1 MCDTTSTLIDNIYTN
16 SVDKNCTSG
25 ILIRPISDHQM
36 YFCMIN
42 SNFGYSDQAK
52 NLIEVEVCDHG
63 SIQRFITEISNDNIY
78 NKLQKNLNTNPN
90 YNYEILLKHLLN
102 AKLKHIPKKVK
113 KFNKRR
119 HFKEKWMTNEI
130 LQEIVAK
137 NKMYVTWKTT
147 PVTHINYENI
157 KQRFKSYEKIVKISD
172 MKKTWKTINETLNR
186 SKRGSNVTSIFYH
199 NGFTLFNAKRYRKCI
214 QCLLC

>member
-1 MCDTTSTLIDNIYTN
+1 MCDTTSTLIDNTYTI

-52 NLIEVEVCDHG
+52 KLIEVEVCDHE
-63 SIQRFITEISNDNIY
+63 SIQRFITEISYDNIY

-102 AKLKHIPKKVK
+102 AKLKHIPKKV
-113 KFNKRR
+113 
-119 HFKEKWMTNEI
+119 
-130 LQEIVAK
+130 
-137 NKMYVTWKTT
+137 
-147 PVTHINYENI
+147 
-157 KQRFKSYEKIVKISD
+157 
-172 MKKTWKTINETLNR
+172 
-186 SKRGSNVTSIFYH
+186 
-199 NGFTLFNAKRYRKCI
+199 
-214 QCLLC
+214 

>member
-1 MCDTTSTLIDNIYTN
+1 M
-16 SVDKNCTSG
+16 
-25 ILIRPISDHQM
+25 
-36 YFCMIN
+36 
-42 SNFGYSDQAK
+42 
-52 NLIEVEVCDHG
+52 EVCDHE

-130 LQEIVAK
+130 LQEIAAK

-157 KQRFKSYEKIVKISD
+157 KQQFKSYEKIVKKDIKEAKQRYFDQIFTAYKSD
-172 MKKTWKTINETLNR
+172 MKNMENNKY
-186 SKRGSNVTSIFYH
+186 NV
-199 NGFTLFNAKRYRKCI
+199 KQK
-214 QCLLC
+214 